1 MINLTMFIEISVV
14 LVHNVLHIHRKKD
27 IMCLIYKT
35 RVFEKA
41 RNKRFNPYSQSF
53 LLELYILYEKKVL
66 ENKFFCVKI
75 AKLRNIEM

>member
-41 RNKRFNPYSQSF
+41 RNKRFNPCSQ
-53 LLELYILYEKKVL
+53 
-66 ENKFFCVKI
+66 
-75 AKLRNIEM
+75 

>member
-1 MINLTMFIEISVV
+1 MFIKITVV

-41 RNKRFNPYSQSF
+41 RNKTFNLYSQSI
-53 LLELYILYEKKVL
+53 LLELYILYEKKS
-66 ENKFFCVKI
+66 
-75 AKLRNIEM
+75 LRKRDFLCKNSKA